1 MLLDKP
7 ERWCFMSD
15 IQDPRFGSKIRM
27 PDESNGL
34 FGAEKEGRSLPE
46 IHKTGSGRNID
57 MAR

>member
-1 MLLDKP
+1 
-7 ERWCFMSD
+7 MSD